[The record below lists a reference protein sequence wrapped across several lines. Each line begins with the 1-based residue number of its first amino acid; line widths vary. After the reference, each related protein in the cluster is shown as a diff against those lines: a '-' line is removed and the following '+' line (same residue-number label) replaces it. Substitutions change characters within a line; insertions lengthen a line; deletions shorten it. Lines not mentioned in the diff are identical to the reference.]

1 MQGGGFWGAGTGAKA
16 LCKSAL
22 RKKGPVQQLQ
32 FCAALSPRKKGPVKD
47 RPLRCI
53 LVLWGAYSRL
63 PKNCSKNMNML
74 MKSMYRLSAPMI
86 AALPIHSLSPECA
99 CCR

>member
-1 MQGGGFWGAGTGAKA
+1 MQGGGFWDAGTGAKA
-16 LCKSAL
+16 LCKRALCNNRNSA
-22 RKKGPVQQLQ
+22 PP
-32 FCAALSPRKKGPVKD
+32 CAPQKKGPVKD